1 MKERAAGRGPRQE
14 GVELPP
20 ADVGQPMEALVDGVD
35 DELETL
41 EIDLLLTGI
50 ARRWGYDFRDY
61 APASLRR
68 RVRRA
73 VRIEGVPSVPRL
85 QERVLRDPEAFQRF
99 ISCLSVQV
107 TGMFRDPQVFR
118 ALRESV
124 LPMLRTYPYVRIWD
138 AGCSTGEEA
147 YSLAILLAEE
157 GMLDK
162 TRIYAT
168 DLADTLLQRARA
180 GVMPLRDMRAHTAA
194 YHRAGGRRDFSE
206 YYSADHQHA
215 LLREDLRRAIVF
227 SQHNLAHDGS
237 FNEFQLILCRNVMI
251 YFDQPLRER
260 VHKLLYESLVTFGV
274 LAVGVKESLRYTP
287 YAERYEPLA
296 EPLGL
301 YRRVR

>member
-1 MKERAAGRGPRQE
+1 
-14 GVELPP
+14 LP
-20 ADVGQPMEALVDGVD
+20 ADPAGGVLGVADTAD
-35 DELETL
+35 DELEAL
-41 EIDLLLTGI
+41 ELDLLLTGI

-73 VRIEGVPSVPRL
+73 VRLEGVSSLSAL

-107 TGMFRDPQVFR
+107 TGMFRDPAVFR
-118 ALRESV
+118 ALRTQV
-124 LPMLRTYPYVRIWD
+124 LPLLRTYPYVRIWD

-157 GMLDK
+157 GMLEK

-168 DLADTLLQRARA
+168 DLSDDLLRQARS
-180 GVMPLRDMRAHTAA
+180 GVLPLRDMRSHTAA

-206 YYSADHQHA
+206 YYSADHQNA
-215 LLREDLRRAIVF
+215 LLRDDLRRVIVF

-260 VHKLLYESLVTFGV
+260 VHRLLYESLVTFGV
-274 LAVGVKESLRYTP
+274 LAVGVKETLRYTP
-287 YAERYEPLA
+287 YADRYEGLA
-296 EPLGL
+296 ESLGL